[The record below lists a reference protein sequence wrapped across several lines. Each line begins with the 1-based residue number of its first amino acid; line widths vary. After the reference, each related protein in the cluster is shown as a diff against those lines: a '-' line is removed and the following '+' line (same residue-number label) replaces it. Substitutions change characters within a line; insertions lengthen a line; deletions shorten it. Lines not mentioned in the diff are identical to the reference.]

1 MKKQLLLLMATIF
14 VTSCSQVNVPGPRN
28 LKIPQPTQAGERN
41 DAINE
46 RPDSV
51 MYLPLGKD
59 VLIPE
64 VPASDPLPD
73 KVIGPLELRGETLA
87 GALQLITSDFEVPM
101 AFESEEALTR
111 RVTVSNMRGPM
122 GRVVDRVCSLA
133 DLYCSYEDGVLVVKD
148 TQTFTVAVPPVG
160 GQTDII
166 TAVASGI
173 QGITGLNTITD
184 TGTRTIIYEATQ
196 RTAGLVD
203 RYFQRMRRST
213 AMIVFEM
220 YIWEVSLDNGNAT
233 GIQWDQ
239 ILDFGKFSSNVS
251 IPSSIP
257 ADFAPISI
265 GLPTTGDIDA
275 NDVVRFISTF
285 GAVKTISQ
293 PQITMLSGSQ
303 STLRAAD
310 TINYVSSLERTVDN
324 GEVSVSTETDSVDT
338 GFTLE
343 IGADWDNATVYS
355 DIQIELQ
362 EFRRFETFGEGTET
376 ELQLPETT
384 EREVTTQVRIR
395 PGDSLLLAG
404 LVRET
409 DQYNREGPGFNQP
422 IIPTARS
429 TQVSNVELVFLMK
442 PRVIVYTTDPES
454 GPVQKNANQVE
465 ERVKEAVA
473 PPPEPIVQKQSPI
486 QKPVTEEIKQQAVTE
501 VKKLDEVIRDV
512 QIDSSL
518 SSPQTKKVIRT
529 LNAPPNL
536 FPEADTISSPLD
548 EEAGPPVMIV
558 PVEQDEI
565 VEEIVEEVIEEEEA
579 KPMIGTVP
587 LDLLNPN

>member
-1 MKKQLLLLMATIF
+1 MRKFLLPVLAALMIPA
-14 VTSCSQVNVPGPRN
+14 CSQVDIPGARN
-28 LKIPQPTQAGERN
+28 LKIPQPTQAGVRTE
-41 DAINE
+41 AVNE

-64 VPASDPLPD
+64 IPPSDPLPS
-73 KVIGPLELRGETLA
+73 KVVGPFELRGETLA

-101 AFESEEALTR
+101 AFESDEALTR

-122 GRVVDRVCSLA
+122 GRVVNRVCSLA

-148 TQTFTVAVPPVG
+148 TQTFTVSVPPVG
-160 GQTDII
+160 GDEDII
-166 TAVASGI
+166 DAVAAGI
-173 QGITGLNTITD
+173 EGITDLETIID
-184 TGTRTIIYEATQ
+184 NGTRTIIYEATQ
-196 RTAGLVD
+196 RNAGLVD

-213 AMIVFEM
+213 AMIIFEM

-257 ADFAPISI
+257 ADFSPISI
-265 GLPTTGDIDA
+265 GLPTTGAIDA
-275 NDVVRFISTF
+275 NDVVRFISSF

-293 PQITMLSGSQ
+293 PQITMLSGSDA
-303 STLRAAD
+303 TLRAAD
-310 TINYVSSLERTVDN
+310 TINYVSSLERTVDD
-324 GEVSVSTETDSVDT
+324 GEVSISTETDSVDT
-338 GFTLE
+338 GFTLD
-343 IGADWDNATVYS
+343 ISADWDNATVYS
-355 DIQIELQ
+355 NIEIELQ

-384 EREVTTQVRIR
+384 ERQVTTQVRIR

-409 DQYNREGPGFNQP
+409 DQFNKEGPGFNNP

-429 TQVSNVELVFLMK
+429 SQVSNVELVFLMK

-454 GPVQKNANQVE
+454 GPVQKNIAKLKAQKKAKMAAAYEEAAKVEFRKLDQVI
-465 ERVKEAVA
+465 KEINGEALTKEPVEMS
-473 PPPEPIVQKQSPI
+473 PVQNSPEPTPMAPDLFPAANTIS
-486 QKPVTEEIKQQAVTE
+486 KP
-501 VKKLDEVIRDV
+501 
-512 QIDSSL
+512 IDSQQV
-518 SSPQTKKVIRT
+518 SSVESEEM
-529 LNAPPNL
+529 
-536 FPEADTISSPLD
+536 PES
-548 EEAGPPVMIV
+548 EPV
-558 PVEQDEI
+558 
-565 VEEIVEEVIEEEEA
+565 
-579 KPMIGTVP
+579 KMIGTVP